1 MGGAAPEAG
10 GVTSMGSP
18 VDWLEGGTE
27 EARTGILR
35 VLPGASIA
43 VRISGLLDGGSAR
56 PLISRG
62 GTRGGRGGKEEQEQ
76 EEEEGGREGGGERKK
91 RRRREKKRNEE
102 RGGRGGSRSRRR
114 EEREKKARQRQT
126 DEKSRRRD
134 SRKVKKKYLIP
145 FLPFTFLSLKEV
157 GQDRVSSG

>member
-1 MGGAAPEAG
+1 MEGSVEPLEVAVVLLAPARSLSGLLWMGGAAPEAG

-62 GTRGGRGGKEEQEQ
+62 GTGGEGGGRRRSRRR
-76 EEEEGGREGGGERKK
+76 REGGGK
-91 RRRREKKRNEE
+91 REEEKRREKKRNENGAAEEGAAADGEKEKRE
-102 RGGRGGSRSRRR
+102 RKESEAERR
-114 EEREKKARQRQT
+114 E
-126 DEKSRRRD
+126 
-134 SRKVKKKYLIP
+134 
-145 FLPFTFLSLKEV
+145 
-157 GQDRVSSG
+157 